1 MKKVFS
7 ILPFV
12 FLFVL
17 AANAQT
23 KKNGMPDM
31 RYKSNKEI
39 YSTNSTTTTRRTT
52 TSTYSPRPVYDGQT
66 HTQSHGGSYPG
77 SVNSHH
83 KGGHYLS
90 PKSTHVYGIHKTKS
104 FRLQKQ

>member
-7 ILPFV
+7 LLPLF

-17 AANAQT
+17 ATNAQT

-31 RYKSNKEI
+31 RYKENKETYSNT
-39 YSTNSTTTTRRTT
+39 YSTPSSQKRIPSTFTQTKTV
-52 TSTYSPRPVYDGQT
+52 RPVYDGQT
-66 HTQSHGGSYPG
+66 HTVSHEGSYPG

-83 KGGHYLS
+83 KDGHYLS
-90 PKSTHVYGIHKTKS
+90 PNYTHVYGIHKTK
-104 FRLQKQ
+104 KN